1 MDKVIDEI
9 YFLNNDPETRLKIR
23 LQEKAALDSK
33 LALDYLTN
41 EAKKNAHIEG
51 YAEGHAEGRAE
62 GHAEGRAEGRAEGHA
77 EGRAEG
83 HAEGRAEGRAEGH
96 AEGVLEEKF
105 KIAKNLKK
113 NNVPN
118 DIIIITTG
126 LSKEEVEK
134 L

>member
-51 YAEGHAEGRAE
+51 YAEGHAEG
-62 GHAEGRAEGRAEGHA
+62 
-77 EGRAEG
+77 